1 MYRKIYISRKFS
13 QNFWLYVLRRVIV
26 ATNHELCK
34 HREFLSCKAQ
44 SLLGHIVWNAFYL
57 DENTAGSD
65 RRHESLGVTFTFTH
79 SHLSGL
85 LGYRLVREDSDP
97 DLTLTL
103 HVAGHCHTGSL
114 DLTTGDPLRVKSL
127 DSERAESELIA
138 SLGLTFHAALLR
150 TAVSC
155 FLRL

>member
-1 MYRKIYISRKFS
+1 MRK
-13 QNFWLYVLRRVIV
+13 
-26 ATNHELCK
+26 A
-34 HREFLSCKAQ
+34 
-44 SLLGHIVWNAFYL
+44 
-57 DENTAGSD
+57 
-65 RRHESLGVTFTFTH
+65 
-79 SHLSGL
+79 
-85 LGYRLVREDSDP
+85 LVREDTNP

-114 DLTTGDPLRVKSL
+114 DLTASDPFSIESL